1 MKIGVI
7 GTIVKDKIFSAD
19 GTETNSFG
27 GIYYT
32 LSILGNLAAKDDQI
46 YPVCYLGEDIYDE
59 ILNRLSLYKTI
70 RFDGIKKI
78 AQKNTAVKLIYKNTE
93 QRNEFLSNR
102 FPPLQREDI
111 GKIGSMDVWLVNF
124 ITGFELSLD
133 TFQKFCEQTSG
144 LIFMDFHSLSLDI
157 AENGLRVLRKCPNW
171 EEWIRNIDV
180 LQMNEAEAISLSK
193 NQSASKHSLIQF
205 GNEVIDKN
213 IKIFHITRG
222 SKGSLL
228 FCRNGAD
235 SANFEI
241 SPREVDQVVDVTGC
255 GDAFAA
261 GFLQHYFHSKDV
273 VAATHY
279 ANSIAGI
286 NCTIRGTEELHK
298 LSRLRKSTL
307 NFVG

>member
-7 GTIVKDKIFSAD
+7 GTIVKDQIYSAD
-19 GTETNSFG
+19 GTEINSFG
-27 GIYYT
+27 GIFYT

-46 YPVCYLGEDIYDE
+46 YPVCYLGQDIYNE
-59 ILNRLSLYKTI
+59 MLSRLSQYQSI

-78 AQKNTAVKLIYKNTE
+78 AQNNTAVKLIYQNAE

-102 FPPLQREDI
+102 FPPLQLEDI
-111 GKIGSMDVWLVNF
+111 GTIGSMDVWLVNF
-124 ITGFELSLD
+124 ITGFELSLE
-133 TFQKFCEQTSG
+133 TFQKFCEQTPG

-157 AENGLRVLRKCPNW
+157 AENGLRVLRKLPNW
-171 EEWIRNIDV
+171 EEWIRGVDV
-180 LQMNEAEAISLSK
+180 LQMNEAEAISLSR
-193 NQSASKHSLIQF
+193 NQGATKYSLIQF
-205 GNEVIDKN
+205 GNEVINKN

-228 FCRNGAD
+228 FYRNG
-235 SANFEI
+235 SEVANL
-241 SPREVDQVVDVTGC
+241 EVPPGPVDKVIDVTGC

-261 GFLQHYFHSKDV
+261 GFIQHYFHSSDV

-286 NCTIRGTEELHK
+286 NCTIRGTEELVK
-298 LSRLRKSTL
+298 LGWLRDQR
-307 NFVG
+307 